1 MPINAYFHGAGSDVM
16 ANMEKTYGAKKAKSV
31 FYALA
36 AKKKLRPEDPAVDG
50 KRELELASPAAEPES
65 LPRIRRKYSLEGK
78 RRLI

>member
-1 MPINAYFHGAGSDVM
+1 MPINQYYSGNGEAVLRHMVDQ
-16 ANMEKTYGAKKAKSV
+16 YGPKKAKSV

-36 AKKKLRPEDPAVDG
+36 AKKKLRPED
-50 KRELELASPAAEPES
+50 PAAEPES